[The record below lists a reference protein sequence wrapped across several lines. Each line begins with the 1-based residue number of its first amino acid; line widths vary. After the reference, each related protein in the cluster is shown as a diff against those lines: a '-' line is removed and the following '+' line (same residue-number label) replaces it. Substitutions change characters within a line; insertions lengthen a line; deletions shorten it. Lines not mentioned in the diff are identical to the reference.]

1 MVKAM
6 HLAILSLL
14 VASCNALPPSEGVN
28 AYYCPPGFCL
38 SKTIAPDRKETPVT
52 CIKGESG
59 LESISTAVPKPS
71 GPLDESSYRT
81 LRLVPNASVVELF
94 RAVASYR
101 AYIPIIEPET
111 GWPLAQCCTVYSD
124 TCPQR
129 NGDTIWAPAQNLRRT
144 RLPSLPGIRDRFASL
159 RTVERGSLADRIL
172 VRFTAHP

>member
-1 MVKAM
+1 M
-6 HLAILSLL
+6 HLAILSVL
-14 VASCNALPPSEGVN
+14 VVSCNALPPSEGVN

-71 GPLDESSYRT
+71 GPLPDSYLRT
-81 LRLVPNASVVELF
+81 LRLAPNASVVELLIGIP
-94 RAVASYR
+94 YR
-101 AYIPIIEPET
+101 AYVPIIEPET

-129 NGDTIWAPAQNLRRT
+129 NGETTWAPAQNLTRT

>member
-1 MVKAM
+1 M

-14 VASCNALPPSEGVN
+14 VASYNALPPSEGVN

-52 CIKGESG
+52 CIKGESD